1 MLSLIQYSEKFF
13 TGESMRVNFEAIRQ
27 GISKERLPV
36 IGIGSGRIVY
46 DLANGYVVKMARN
59 KKGLAQ
65 NKAEFR
71 IAAAGSSPL
80 IANILSVSMDYKYL
94 IMEKAEKIRS
104 VEPVCLFHNVSNLKE
119 LFRKDYFSEF
129 IRNNE
134 LLLPDLYR
142 KSSWG
147 IINGR
152 PVLVDYG
159 FTKDVRRY
167 YRII

>member
-1 MLSLIQYSEKFF
+1 
-13 TGESMRVNFEAIRQ
+13 MRVNFEAIRR
-27 GISKERLPV
+27 GILEEKLPV

-46 DLANGYVVKMARN
+46 DLGNGYVVKRAKN

-71 IAAAGSSPL
+71 IAAAGRSPL
-80 IANILSVSMDYKYL
+80 IANILSISMDYKYL
-94 IMEKAEKIRS
+94 IMEKADKIQS
-104 VEPVCLFHNVSNLKE
+104 VETVCRYHNVSSLKE
-119 LFRKDYFSEF
+119 LFRKKYFSEF

-159 FTKDVRRY
+159 FTKDVRKY
-167 YRII
+167 YRLL

>member
-1 MLSLIQYSEKFF
+1 
-13 TGESMRVNFEAIRQ
+13 MRVNFEAIHKAITQ
-27 GISKERLPV
+27 EKLPV

-46 DLANGYVVKMARN
+46 DLRNGYVVKKAKN
-59 KKGLAQ
+59 KRGLAQ

-71 IAAAGSSPL
+71 IAAAGRSPL
-80 IANILSVSMDYKYL
+80 IANVMSVSMDYKYL

-104 VEPVCLFHNVSNLKE
+104 LEPVCSFHNVSNLKE
-119 LFRKDYFSEF
+119 LFRKEYFSRF

-147 IINGR
+147 IISGR

>member
-1 MLSLIQYSEKFF
+1 
-13 TGESMRVNFEAIRQ
+13 MRVNFNAICQ
-27 GISKERLPV
+27 CILQERLPV

-46 DLANGYVVKMARN
+46 DLGNGYVVKKAMN
-59 KKGLAQ
+59 KRGLAQ

-71 IAAAGSSPL
+71 ISAAGRSPL

-94 IMEKAEKIRS
+94 IMEKAGKILS
-104 VEPVCLFHNVSNLKE
+104 VDMVCRYHNVGSLKE
-119 LFRKDYFSEF
+119 LFRKKYFSEF
-129 IRNNE
+129 IHNNK

-159 FTKDVRRY
+159 FTKDVRKY
-167 YRII
+167 YRLF